1 MKFNDK
7 LITAIAAIVVGVLFI
22 ALKGDVLSIA
32 FTVLGAALIVMGI
45 LDAAKKDSKSG
56 TVKIVAGLVTV
67 LLGWTLVSITLYIVA
82 ALMILYC
89 LMNLVSSL
97 KTDGYSMSTVQK
109 LRTYAKPVIGL
120 AAGICLLLNQGGT
133 VSWVF
138 IFTGIV
144 FIAEGIMML
153 AECKNNS
160 LLKGEHKIES
170 ETERKIKESLSAVLP
185 ITGIVLMLSIF
196 LVPMELGS
204 IVMFLTGAVMLIV
217 GMGFSSSAQRWR

>member
-109 LRTYAKPVIGL
+109 PVIGL

-153 AECKNNS
+153 AECK
-160 LLKGEHKIES
+160 K
-170 ETERKIKESLSAVLP
+170 
-185 ITGIVLMLSIF
+185 
-196 LVPMELGS
+196 
-204 IVMFLTGAVMLIV
+204 
-217 GMGFSSSAQRWR
+217 

>member
-7 LITAIAAIVVGVLFI
+7 LITAIAEIVVGVLFI

-153 AECKNNS
+153 AECK
-160 LLKGEHKIES
+160 K
-170 ETERKIKESLSAVLP
+170 
-185 ITGIVLMLSIF
+185 
-196 LVPMELGS
+196 
-204 IVMFLTGAVMLIV
+204 
-217 GMGFSSSAQRWR
+217 

>member
-82 ALMILYC
+82 ALMIRYK
-89 LMNLVSSL
+89 L
-97 KTDGYSMSTVQK
+97 KTEKRTST
-109 LRTYAKPVIGL
+109 
-120 AAGICLLLNQGGT
+120 GT
-133 VSWVF
+133 AE
-138 IFTGIV
+138 IADDCDAIV
-144 FIAEGIMML
+144 DLEEG
-153 AECKNNS
+153 E
-160 LLKGEHKIES
+160 
-170 ETERKIKESLSAVLP
+170 
-185 ITGIVLMLSIF
+185 
-196 LVPMELGS
+196 
-204 IVMFLTGAVMLIV
+204 
-217 GMGFSSSAQRWR
+217 

>member
-56 TVKIVAGLVTV
+56 TVKIVAG

-153 AECKNNS
+153 AECK
-160 LLKGEHKIES
+160 K
-170 ETERKIKESLSAVLP
+170 
-185 ITGIVLMLSIF
+185 
-196 LVPMELGS
+196 
-204 IVMFLTGAVMLIV
+204 
-217 GMGFSSSAQRWR
+217 

>member
-67 LLGWTLVSITLYIVA
+67 LLGWTLVSITLYIV
-82 ALMILYC
+82 ILYC

-153 AECKNNS
+153 AECK
-160 LLKGEHKIES
+160 K
-170 ETERKIKESLSAVLP
+170 
-185 ITGIVLMLSIF
+185 
-196 LVPMELGS
+196 
-204 IVMFLTGAVMLIV
+204 
-217 GMGFSSSAQRWR
+217 

>member
-82 ALMILYC
+82 ALPDEFGFLFENGWLFHEYCAKASHLCKAGHRSCCRHLSPAEPRRYRLLGVHLYRYC
-89 LMNLVSSL
+89 FH
-97 KTDGYSMSTVQK
+97 
-109 LRTYAKPVIGL
+109 R
-120 AAGICLLLNQGGT
+120 
-133 VSWVF
+133 
-138 IFTGIV
+138 
-144 FIAEGIMML
+144 
-153 AECKNNS
+153 
-160 LLKGEHKIES
+160 
-170 ETERKIKESLSAVLP
+170 
-185 ITGIVLMLSIF
+185 
-196 LVPMELGS
+196 
-204 IVMFLTGAVMLIV
+204 
-217 GMGFSSSAQRWR
+217 

>member
-97 KTDGYSMSTVQK
+97 KTDG
-109 LRTYAKPVIGL
+109 
-120 AAGICLLLNQGGT
+120 
-133 VSWVF
+133 
-138 IFTGIV
+138 
-144 FIAEGIMML
+144 
-153 AECKNNS
+153 
-160 LLKGEHKIES
+160 
-170 ETERKIKESLSAVLP
+170 
-185 ITGIVLMLSIF
+185 
-196 LVPMELGS
+196 
-204 IVMFLTGAVMLIV
+204 
-217 GMGFSSSAQRWR
+217 

>member
-109 LRTYAKPVIGL
+109 LRTSVYHILPRTPLRHFHTFPV
-120 AAGICLLLNQGGT
+120 
-133 VSWVF
+133 
-138 IFTGIV
+138 
-144 FIAEGIMML
+144 
-153 AECKNNS
+153 
-160 LLKGEHKIES
+160 
-170 ETERKIKESLSAVLP
+170 P
-185 ITGIVLMLSIF
+185 
-196 LVPMELGS
+196 
-204 IVMFLTGAVMLIV
+204 
-217 GMGFSSSAQRWR
+217 

>member
-67 LLGWTLVSITLYIVA
+67 LLGWTLVSITLY
-82 ALMILYC
+82 C

-97 KTDGYSMSTVQK
+97 KTDGDSMSTVQK

-153 AECKNNS
+153 AECK
-160 LLKGEHKIES
+160 K
-170 ETERKIKESLSAVLP
+170 
-185 ITGIVLMLSIF
+185 
-196 LVPMELGS
+196 
-204 IVMFLTGAVMLIV
+204 
-217 GMGFSSSAQRWR
+217 

>member
-1 MKFNDK
+1 M
-7 LITAIAAIVVGVLFI
+7 
-22 ALKGDVLSIA
+22 
-32 FTVLGAALIVMGI
+32 
-45 LDAAKKDSKSG
+45 
-56 TVKIVAGLVTV
+56 KIVAGLVTV

>member
-1 MKFNDK
+1 M
-7 LITAIAAIVVGVLFI
+7 
-22 ALKGDVLSIA
+22 
-32 FTVLGAALIVMGI
+32 
-45 LDAAKKDSKSG
+45 
-56 TVKIVAGLVTV
+56 KIVAGLVTV

-120 AAGICLLLNQGGT
+120 AAGICLPAEPRRYRLL
-133 VSWVF
+133 VF

-153 AECKNNS
+153 AECK
-160 LLKGEHKIES
+160 K
-170 ETERKIKESLSAVLP
+170 
-185 ITGIVLMLSIF
+185 
-196 LVPMELGS
+196 
-204 IVMFLTGAVMLIV
+204 
-217 GMGFSSSAQRWR
+217 

>member
-1 MKFNDK
+1 M
-7 LITAIAAIVVGVLFI
+7 
-22 ALKGDVLSIA
+22 
-32 FTVLGAALIVMGI
+32 
-45 LDAAKKDSKSG
+45 
-56 TVKIVAGLVTV
+56 TV

-160 LLKGEHKIES
+160 LLKES
-170 ETERKIKESLSAVLP
+170 TKLNLKLKEKSKSHSP
-185 ITGIVLMLSIF
+185 PFFQS
-196 LVPMELGS
+196 PEL
-204 IVMFLTGAVMLIV
+204 F
-217 GMGFSSSAQRWR
+217 

>member
-89 LMNLVSSL
+89 LMKFGFLFENRWLFHE
-97 KTDGYSMSTVQK
+97 YC
-109 LRTYAKPVIGL
+109 AKASHL
-120 AAGICLLLNQGGT
+120 CKAGHRSCCRHLSPAEPRRYRLLGVHLYRYC
-133 VSWVF
+133 F
-138 IFTGIV
+138 
-144 FIAEGIMML
+144 
-153 AECKNNS
+153 
-160 LLKGEHKIES
+160 H
-170 ETERKIKESLSAVLP
+170 R
-185 ITGIVLMLSIF
+185 
-196 LVPMELGS
+196 
-204 IVMFLTGAVMLIV
+204 
-217 GMGFSSSAQRWR
+217 

>member
-109 LRTYAKPVIGL
+109 LRTYA
-120 AAGICLLLNQGGT
+120 AGICLLLNQGGT

-153 AECKNNS
+153 AECK
-160 LLKGEHKIES
+160 K
-170 ETERKIKESLSAVLP
+170 
-185 ITGIVLMLSIF
+185 
-196 LVPMELGS
+196 
-204 IVMFLTGAVMLIV
+204 
-217 GMGFSSSAQRWR
+217 

>member
-109 LRTYAKPVIGL
+109 ASHLCK
-120 AAGICLLLNQGGT
+120 AGHRSCCRHLSPAEPRRYRLLGVHLYRYC
-133 VSWVF
+133 F
-138 IFTGIV
+138 
-144 FIAEGIMML
+144 
-153 AECKNNS
+153 
-160 LLKGEHKIES
+160 H
-170 ETERKIKESLSAVLP
+170 R
-185 ITGIVLMLSIF
+185 
-196 LVPMELGS
+196 
-204 IVMFLTGAVMLIV
+204 
-217 GMGFSSSAQRWR
+217 

>member
-97 KTDGYSMSTVQK
+97 KTDGYSMSTVH
-109 LRTYAKPVIGL
+109 YAKPVIGL

-153 AECKNNS
+153 AECK
-160 LLKGEHKIES
+160 K
-170 ETERKIKESLSAVLP
+170 
-185 ITGIVLMLSIF
+185 
-196 LVPMELGS
+196 
-204 IVMFLTGAVMLIV
+204 
-217 GMGFSSSAQRWR
+217 

>member
-97 KTDGYSMSTVQK
+97 KTDCCRHLSPAEPRRY
-109 LRTYAKPVIGL
+109 R
-120 AAGICLLLNQGGT
+120 LLGVHLYRYC
-133 VSWVF
+133 F
-138 IFTGIV
+138 
-144 FIAEGIMML
+144 
-153 AECKNNS
+153 
-160 LLKGEHKIES
+160 H
-170 ETERKIKESLSAVLP
+170 R
-185 ITGIVLMLSIF
+185 
-196 LVPMELGS
+196 
-204 IVMFLTGAVMLIV
+204 
-217 GMGFSSSAQRWR
+217 

>member
-1 MKFNDK
+1 M
-7 LITAIAAIVVGVLFI
+7 
-22 ALKGDVLSIA
+22 
-32 FTVLGAALIVMGI
+32 
-45 LDAAKKDSKSG
+45 
-56 TVKIVAGLVTV
+56 KIVAGLVTV

-153 AECKNNS
+153 AECK
-160 LLKGEHKIES
+160 
-170 ETERKIKESLSAVLP
+170 
-185 ITGIVLMLSIF
+185 ITLC
-196 LVPMELGS
+196 
-204 IVMFLTGAVMLIV
+204 
-217 GMGFSSSAQRWR
+217 

>member
-82 ALMILYC
+82 AL
-89 LMNLVSSL
+89 VSSL

-153 AECKNNS
+153 AECK
-160 LLKGEHKIES
+160 K
-170 ETERKIKESLSAVLP
+170 
-185 ITGIVLMLSIF
+185 
-196 LVPMELGS
+196 
-204 IVMFLTGAVMLIV
+204 
-217 GMGFSSSAQRWR
+217 

>member
-1 MKFNDK
+1 MCIRDR
-7 LITAIAAIVVGVLFI
+7 
-22 ALKGDVLSIA
+22 
-32 FTVLGAALIVMGI
+32 GI

-138 IFTGIV
+138 KMCIRDRYDADADGSCRRRSDI
-144 FIAEGIMML
+144 
-153 AECKNNS
+153 
-160 LLKGEHKIES
+160 
-170 ETERKIKESLSAVLP
+170 RLP
-185 ITGIVLMLSIF
+185 AGGRTFG
-196 LVPMELGS
+196 
-204 IVMFLTGAVMLIV
+204 
-217 GMGFSSSAQRWR
+217 

>member
-89 LMNLVSSL
+89 LMNLVSSENGWL
-97 KTDGYSMSTVQK
+97 FHEYC
-109 LRTYAKPVIGL
+109 AKASHL
-120 AAGICLLLNQGGT
+120 CKAGHRSCCRHLSPAEPRRYRLLGVHLYRYC
-133 VSWVF
+133 F
-138 IFTGIV
+138 
-144 FIAEGIMML
+144 
-153 AECKNNS
+153 
-160 LLKGEHKIES
+160 H
-170 ETERKIKESLSAVLP
+170 R
-185 ITGIVLMLSIF
+185 
-196 LVPMELGS
+196 
-204 IVMFLTGAVMLIV
+204 
-217 GMGFSSSAQRWR
+217 